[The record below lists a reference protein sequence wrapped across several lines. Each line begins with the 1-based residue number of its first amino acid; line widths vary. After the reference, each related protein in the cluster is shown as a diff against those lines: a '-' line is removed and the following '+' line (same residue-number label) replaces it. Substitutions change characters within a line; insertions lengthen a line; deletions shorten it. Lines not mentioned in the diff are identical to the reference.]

1 MPDSPSGPLNFS
13 ARDLNESIG
22 SLFSRVRSTMA
33 NLVNQRTTCE
43 LGITGTQGSILFMV
57 WSEKCLL
64 AAELAREF
72 GIDASAVTRR
82 VDLLEER
89 GLLRRVRGIEDRRI
103 VRLALTPEGEAMAAC
118 MPAIF
123 ASVVDKLLSGFTPE
137 ETGFLESML
146 CRVLANSGFPAG
158 LTHDAALHLE
168 NKTS

>member
-1 MPDSPSGPLNFS
+1 MTDSASRPLEFS
-13 ARDLNESIG
+13 VRNLNDSVG
-22 SLFSRVRSTMA
+22 SLFSHVRSTMA
-33 NLVNQRTTCE
+33 NMINQRTTCD

-82 VDLLEER
+82 IDLLEAR
-89 GLLRRVRGIEDRRI
+89 GLLRRVRSVEDRRI
-103 VRLALTPEGEAMAAC
+103 VRLSLTPEGEAMAAR

-137 ETGFLESML
+137 ETGFLKSML
-146 CRVLANSGFPAG
+146 RRVLANSSALAG
-158 LTHDAALHLE
+158 LTHDAALYFEKKAH
-168 NKTS
+168 